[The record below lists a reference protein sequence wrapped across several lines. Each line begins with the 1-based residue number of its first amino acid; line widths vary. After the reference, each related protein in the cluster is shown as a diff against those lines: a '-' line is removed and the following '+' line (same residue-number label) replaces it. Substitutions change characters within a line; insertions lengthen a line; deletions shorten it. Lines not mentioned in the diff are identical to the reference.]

1 MSITVTCD
9 NGHHLRAPDS
19 RAGTTGRCPACGANV
34 TIPKLSKAP
43 TESSIMRILGVGEE
57 LRRNMAEYDAD
68 QDAREE
74 EERRRREFG
83 DMSLPP
89 LKKTKKVCPQC
100 DWEIDQGFKI
110 CPHCRFY
117 FMD

>member
-57 LRRNMAEYDAD
+57 LRRNMAEYDAE
-68 QDAREE
+68 QEAREE
-74 EERRRREFG
+74 EERRRR
-83 DMSLPP
+83 
-89 LKKTKKVCPQC
+89 
-100 DWEIDQGFKI
+100 
-110 CPHCRFY
+110 
-117 FMD
+117 